1 MSIKFQY
8 NKTSLQTLEK
18 QLKVRVR
25 ALPTLKNKESALR
38 VEVRKSKDESKR
50 LDSELNKIVES
61 YDNMVALWC
70 EFDTSLIK
78 ITDVKLGIKKIAGV
92 KTPILESIEF
102 DKVEFS
108 IFNMPKWYISGVAIL
123 KEMVEIA
130 ISREVF
136 EKKMQLLEYGRKK
149 TTQKVNLFEK
159 VQIPGYEDAVRK
171 IKRFM
176 EDEDNLSKSSQKIVK
191 NKQQQEEAVL

>member
-1 MSIKFQY
+1 MAIKFQY
-8 NKTSLQTLEK
+8 NKTSLQSLEK

-25 ALPTLKNKESALR
+25 ALPTLISKESALR
-38 VEVRKSKDESKR
+38 VEVKKAKDESKQ
-50 LDSELNKIVES
+50 LDSELSKTIES

-78 ITDVKLGIKKIAGV
+78 VSDVKLGVKKIAGV
-92 KTPILESIEF
+92 KTPVLESIEF
-102 DKVEFS
+102 DEVEFS
-108 IFNMPKWYISGVAIL
+108 VFNKPKWYLAGVAIL
-123 KEMVEIA
+123 KKMAEIA
-130 ISREVF
+130 IRREVF

-171 IKRFM
+171 IKRFI
-176 EDEDNLSKSSQKIVK
+176 EDEDNLSKASQKIVK
-191 NKQQQEEAVL
+191 NRQQEEAVL